1 VNFVQIIPFE
11 DRVPDVEA
19 EISFNK
25 IKQRAVTNGYRPG
38 HQIKDGYITTG
49 VHKYYYVDVV
59 MPGETVLG
67 TITFITPE
75 VYPNTLWIG
84 KEIGIYE
91 GGRKVGVALITRI
104 FNPILKLMDD

>member
-1 VNFVQIIPFE
+1 MQIIPLE
-11 DRVPDVEA
+11 DRAPDVEA
-19 EISFNK
+19 EIKLNK
-25 IKQRAVTNGYRPG
+25 KKGRAVTNGYRPG

-49 VHKYYYVDVV
+49 VHNYYHIDIV

-75 VYPNTLWIG
+75 VYPKTLWIG

-91 GGRKVGVALITRI
+91 GGRMVGTALITKI
-104 FNPILKLMDD
+104 FNPVLKATDD